1 MKAISI
7 KSPWAHEILNGQ
19 KIYEFRTWSTKHRG
33 NLLICSSASPKIEGM
48 LNGYALA
55 IVNLSNITQITQNNS
70 YKFGVD
76 DLEENERLFAWH
88 LTNLRPIQPFKI
100 KGKLNLYEV
109 DDSLIRNERG

>member
-7 KSPWAHEILNGQ
+7 KNPWAYEILSGQ
-19 KIYEFRTWSTKHRG
+19 KVYEFRSWATKHRG
-33 NLLICSSASPKIEGM
+33 DLLICSSASPKIEGM
-48 LNGYALA
+48 LSGYALA

-70 YKFGVD
+70 YEFGID

-109 DDSLIRNERG
+109 DDSLIRNERV